1 MILTWNFAEIMFL
14 IYHWLL
20 RDNFVNKD
28 VDYTLRTV
36 LNLYFIDKHF
46 SRTIIYITNI
56 ELLNMTSIGQKTQ
69 TTNKMYKCDRNKRK
83 YTRKKNGILTGSV
96 RHLRKNTKKL
106 TYKERMLTF
115 IQIWTR
121 KWTYVTDNRRL
132 RNATP
137 RKKTYEYFE

>member
-1 MILTWNFAEIMFL
+1 MFL

-83 YTRKKNGILTGSV
+83 YTRKKNRILTGSV

-115 IQIWTR
+115 IQI
-121 KWTYVTDNRRL
+121 
-132 RNATP
+132 
-137 RKKTYEYFE
+137 

>member
-1 MILTWNFAEIMFL
+1 MFL

-46 SRTIIYITNI
+46 NRTIIYITNI

-83 YTRKKNGILTGSV
+83 YTRRKKNIEYLQDLYGNSGKTL
-96 RHLRKNTKKL
+96 KN
-106 TYKERMLTF
+106 
-115 IQIWTR
+115 
-121 KWTYVTDNRRL
+121 
-132 RNATP
+132 
-137 RKKTYEYFE
+137 